1 MYNNSITAVHVEATD
16 RCNAQCP
23 VCIRSYQGGPEREK
37 YVTNSELGLAH
48 FTDYLGDKF
57 CSNIVNW
64 NFCGNK
70 GDPSSALELVDIFE
84 YLLKCNPHTQID
96 VRTNGGARSVEFWKS
111 IGRLFENTR
120 CNIIFAVDGLE
131 DTNHIYRKN
140 VKWSNLY
147 RNMKAY
153 FKNGGYGNGQFDT
166 LKFYHNQHQW
176 EEIGALANRFGVKV
190 NFKEPY
196 GFAKL
201 PNGLLKTIPV
211 YDRNLTDGEHKVL
224 YTIKPHTTK
233 KYIDPEYFP
242 RTPEDIAD
250 DDPPFYNYEDDN
262 IFKFS
267 HTKIDCV
274 ANQPEKNH
282 YEIFLDCDGSVYPCC
297 FIGSRMNYGEM
308 QLKNMQGNTDIV
320 LSESNTIDKIL
331 SSNYYKK
338 VLPAGIN
345 GTFEGDLTLGGKTN
359 YCLTCVDCCGMNM
372 ELSHIKKT

>member
-1 MYNNSITAVHVEATD
+1 MYKGMINAVHVEATD

-37 YVTNSELGLAH
+37 YVTNSELGLQH
-48 FTDYLGDKF
+48 FEKHLGDVF
-57 CSNIVNW
+57 CKNVVNW

-70 GDPSSALELVDIFE
+70 GDPSSALELVDIFT
-84 YLLKCNPHTQID
+84 YLLECNPDTIITM
-96 VRTNGGARSVEFWKS
+96 RTNGGARSESFWKS
-111 IGRLFENTR
+111 IGELFEGTN
-120 CNIIFAVDGLE
+120 CKIVFAVDGLK
-131 DTNHIYRKN
+131 DTNHLYRKN
-140 VKWSNLY
+140 VKWKNLM
-147 RNMKAY
+147 RNMKAFY
-153 FKNGGYGNGQFDT
+153 RNGGYGLGWFDT
-166 LKFYHNQHQW
+166 LKFAHNQHQW
-176 EEIGALANRFGVKV
+176 DEITLLAKRFGVWV
-190 NFKEPY
+190 NLKEPY

-201 PNGLLKTIPV
+201 PNGMLKTIPV

-267 HTKIDCV
+267 STKIDCV
-274 ANQPEKNH
+274 ANQPHNGH

-297 FIGSRMNYGEM
+297 FIGSRLNVGEP
-308 QLKNMQGNTDIV
+308 QLQMMLDNTDIV
-320 LSESNTIDKIL
+320 LSDDNNIFNIL
-331 SSNYYKK
+331 KSGYYQET
-338 VLPAGIN
+338 LPDGIN
-345 GTFEGDLTLGGKTN
+345 GNFEGDLSLEGKTN
-359 YCLTCVDCCGMNM
+359 YCITCVDCCGMNM